1 MSSEDVEG
9 HGVNPATVA
18 IFFSSYVLIVGV
30 VLMNIVVAV
39 LLDGGHFLCMRW
51 CVCVCVCVRA
61 CVCVC
66 VCTASCF
73 NSSTCL
79 ALVVIL

>member
-9 HGVNPATVA
+9 HGVSPATVA

-51 CVCVCVCVRA
+51 CVCVCVCVCA
-61 CVCVC
+61 CVRVCVC
-66 VCTASCF
+66 VHCIMF
-73 NSSTCL
+73 Q
-79 ALVVIL
+79 

>member
-51 CVCVCVCVRA
+51 CVCVCVCVCVRA
-61 CVCVC
+61 CVC

-73 NSSTCL
+73 NGSTCL
-79 ALVVIL
+79 ALIVVL

>member
-9 HGVNPATVA
+9 HGVSPATVA

-39 LLDGGHFLCMRW
+39 LLDGGHSLCMRS
-51 CVCVCVCVRA
+51 CVCVCVCV
-61 CVCVC
+61 CVCLCVHCIVC
-66 VCTASCF
+66 K
-73 NSSTCL
+73 
-79 ALVVIL
+79 